1 VIINATKAM
10 LSGVPWQLLKFGSTC
25 CNQPLAIQGMMAH
38 YLFFLTTWSGGPPLD
53 LVMSKFD
60 ELVAILGCDF
70 HGGGGFVRDLCF
82 LVQEA

>member
-1 VIINATKAM
+1 
-10 LSGVPWQLLKFGSTC
+10 
-25 CNQPLAIQGMMAH
+25 MAH